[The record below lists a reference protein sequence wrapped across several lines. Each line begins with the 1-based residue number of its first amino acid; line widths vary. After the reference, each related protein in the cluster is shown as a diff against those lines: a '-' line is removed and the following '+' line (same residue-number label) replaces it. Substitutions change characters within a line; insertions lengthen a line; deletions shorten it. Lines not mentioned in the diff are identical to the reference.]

1 MRKVFLYII
10 LIVFIYFCVPIFLV
24 NKFENKTAQTV
35 KENIELANEVTTK
48 GKKEKEEIKDY
59 NYGNYEKIKLLHVA
73 NNKVEE
79 INIDK
84 YLLNVVSAEMPATYE
99 QEALKAQ
106 AVVARTYT
114 IHKIKN
120 GGKHENADICD
131 DSTCCQAWISK
142 EDRLEK
148 WEEDEREENWSKIE
162 EAVNS
167 TKGEIITYDGK
178 PINAFFHASS
188 GGITEMPIDVWGG
201 SGYPYLQVV
210 KTAGEEGYSQYSSKV
225 ELSRE
230 ELLEKLKSEYADIKI
245 DFEDKDAIK
254 ITEYTNSNR
263 VRTIKFGNKNL
274 SGVETR
280 TLLGL
285 KSTNFTIE
293 QSDDK
298 IKFSVIGYGHGVGM
312 SQTGADALAKQG
324 KDYKEIIKHFY
335 TGVEIVKINE

>member
-10 LIVFIYFCVPIFLV
+10 LIVFIYFCIPIFFTNSF
-24 NKFENKTAQTV
+24 NKKTEETDSAQP
-35 KENIELANEVTTK
+35 IEEHNNQNQETK
-48 GKKEKEEIKDY
+48 TEESEKY
-59 NYGNYEKIKLLHVA
+59 NYGKYETIKLLHS
-73 NNKVEE
+73 KTDRVEE
-79 INIDK
+79 INIDE
-84 YLLNVVSAEMPATYE
+84 YLLNVVSAEMPATYDI
-99 QEALKAQ
+99 EALKAQ

-114 IHKIKN
+114 IYKIKN
-120 GGKHENADICD
+120 GGKHDNADICD

-148 WEEDEREENWSKIE
+148 WAEDIREENWAKIE

-167 TKGEIITYDGK
+167 TKGEIITYNGE

-210 KTAGEEGYSQYSSKV
+210 ETSGEEGYSQYSSEV
-225 ELSRE
+225 EFTNE
-230 ELLEKLKSEYADIKI
+230 ELLEKLKNEYSDIEI
-245 DFEDKDAIK
+245 DFEDEEAIK
-254 ITEYTNSNR
+254 ITEYTSSNR

-274 SGVETR
+274 SGVEIR
-280 TLLGL
+280 SLLGL

-293 QSDDK
+293 QSDNK

-324 KDYKEIIKHFY
+324 SDYNQIIQHFY
-335 TGVEIVKINE
+335 IGVEIVQINE